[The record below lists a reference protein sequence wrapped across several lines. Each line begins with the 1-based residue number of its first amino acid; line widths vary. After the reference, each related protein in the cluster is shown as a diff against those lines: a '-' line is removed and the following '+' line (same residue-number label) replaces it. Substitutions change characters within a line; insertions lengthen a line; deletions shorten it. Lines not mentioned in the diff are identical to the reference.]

1 MIRLGGLVFNHVWHF
16 WSFRG
21 LKVTIKGAHLKNK
34 DYMNE
39 YAAMAGQD
47 RQELATLTTLISRKS
62 ADKEIFEVI
71 VGSL

>member
-1 MIRLGGLVFNHVWHF
+1 M
-16 WSFRG
+16 
-21 LKVTIKGAHLKNK
+21 TIKGAHLKNK

-71 VGSL
+71 VGCL